1 MRYKDKVVLQTYIS
15 TDLNEE
21 LKKRASLMQISVS
34 SYVRLLLI
42 GALKNDV
49 LEGTNSRIT
58 ELSSDS
64 RRTEKNYYSFFS
76 FIFVAFV

>member
-21 LKKRASLMQISVS
+21 LKKRASSMQISVS

-64 RRTEKNYYSFFS
+64 
-76 FIFVAFV
+76 

>member
-64 RRTEKNYYSFFS
+64 RRTEKNY
-76 FIFVAFV
+76 

>member
-1 MRYKDKVVLQTYIS
+1 MRYKEKVVLQTYIS

-21 LKKRASLMQISVS
+21 LKKRASSMQISVS

-64 RRTEKNYYSFFS
+64 LRTEKNY
-76 FIFVAFV
+76 